1 MAIAALL
8 GSIGGSLSA
17 SELPY
22 WAGHR
27 AVLFSD
33 LDSASFDTECNLTIV
48 YSADGKQYSAS
59 VDLPERRN
67 FISSEGQCNGSVDK
81 TGVLERQ
88 DCTPGTISQRDIIG
102 TVLNPILDNPG
113 GGKGGRCTWAD
124 EALLK
129 KRNLILAEAR
139 SADFQRGLTAAQSGD
154 FVTALRKL
162 EPFAKQGHAVAQSNL
177 GVMYRRGR
185 GVAQN
190 YKTAVKW
197 YRLAAVSYTHLTLPT
212 ICSV

>member
-1 MAIAALL
+1 MRNRTATLCLMFAVLL

-59 VDLPERRN
+59 VDLPEKRHKI
-67 FISSEGQCNGSVDK
+67 FSEGQCNGSVDK
-81 TGVLERQ
+81 NGVLERQ

-102 TVLNPILDNPG
+102 TVLNPVLDNPG

-129 KRNLILAEAR
+129 KRNLILVEA
-139 SADFQRGLTAAQSGD
+139 ANAAFQRGLTAAQSGD
-154 FVTALRKL
+154 FVTALGEW
-162 EPFAKQGHAVAQSNL
+162 EPLAKQGIADAQYNL
-177 GVMYRRGR
+177 GLMYRKGN
-185 GVAQN
+185 GVSQD
-190 YKTAVKW
+190 YK
-197 YRLAAVSYTHLTLPT
+197 LSLIH
-212 ICSV
+212 I